1 MELRVLI
8 DDGQFSRW
16 LVGMRRR
23 VSSLEPA
30 MRLVGQAVCESID
43 DTFAAEGRPD
53 AWEVLADR
61 TVARKK
67 PGLRIL
73 EGETG
78 RLREGIHVEDVGKN
92 FVDVAP
98 DALPYARI
106 QHLGGEAGRG
116 ATIPARPYLMLQERD
131 AGRIE
136 EIVTDYL
143 MEDKA

>member
-8 DDGQFSRW
+8 DDDRFTRMIAGLRH
-16 LVGMRRR
+16 R
-23 VSSLEPA
+23 VNSLEPA

-43 DTFAAEGRPD
+43 DTFAAEGRPE
-53 AWEVLADR
+53 AWEALADR
-61 TVARKK
+61 TLASKK

-78 RLREGIHVEDVGKN
+78 RLREGIHVEEVGKN

-106 QHLGGEAGRG
+106 QQLGGEAGKG
-116 ATIPARPYLMLQERD
+116 ATIPARPYLVLQGSD

-136 EIVTDYL
+136 EIITDYI
-143 MEDKA
+143 MGDNA